1 MKLNALR
8 INSDQELDRWKS
20 QWNGVDEVPAE
31 VHRYM
36 QEVVIPR
43 SDAKIQKLL
52 TTVDKIVQEFNEN
65 KMLAST
71 NKMQIEYNKLLQLIE
86 KLRNKIKSGV

>member
-1 MKLNALR
+1 MKLNELR

-31 VHRYM
+31 VHQYM

-43 SDAKIQKLL
+43 SDAKIQNLL

-65 KMLAST
+65 KRS
-71 NKMQIEYNKLLQLIE
+71 I
-86 KLRNKIKSGV
+86 

>member
-1 MKLNALR
+1 MKLNELR

-43 SDAKIQKLL
+43 SDAKIQNLL

-65 KMLAST
+65 KLAVG
-71 NKMQIEYNKLLQLIE
+71 KQQKQ
-86 KLRNKIKSGV
+86 SGYL